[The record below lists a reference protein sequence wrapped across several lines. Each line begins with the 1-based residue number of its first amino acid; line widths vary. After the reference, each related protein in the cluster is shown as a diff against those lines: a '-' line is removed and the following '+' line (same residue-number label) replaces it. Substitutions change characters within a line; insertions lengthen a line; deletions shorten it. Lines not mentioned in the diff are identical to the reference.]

1 MAGDNKGRKARPGDD
16 LLDWFTIS
24 YRTLFIVGSLIVAAG
39 GYAAYRYFGLP
50 TGPVPVPR
58 PAPTVMTSARFSSIE
73 GNVRVKAAGVV
84 EWVPGDKDTVL
95 NKGDRV
101 KTGPGSTA
109 EITFFDGTLLHVR
122 PDSIIMIEETSE
134 NPTTKERRVRW
145 NIPSGD
151 VFFTTSEKNVE
162 GSRTD
167 ITTPN
172 SRVTVTN
179 GAKGNITV
187 DDSGAGPIR
196 IFSAQKPVQIET
208 KNGEKLTLASNESV
222 KVDVDGKAA
231 AKMALPEAPAL
242 LAPQAQTEISYPD
255 PAHAT
260 TLFVWR
266 AVPNAAGYHFQI
278 DYSASFNRPIKDMPG
293 WKETAVELRGL
304 DVGKYYWRVAAIDKQ
319 NAEGNYS
326 DFARF
331 SIMKPSGNQAPPPP
345 LTIESFDLRTN
356 ILQLKGHTEPGAT
369 VSVNGQPLDVQPDG
383 SFNEFITLDKGG
395 AQTVVIRAVGVNG
408 GVSEQRK
415 PVVVSF

>member
-50 TGPVPVPR
+50 AGPVPVPR

-167 ITTPN
+167 IT
-172 SRVTVTN
+172 
-179 GAKGNITV
+179 
-187 DDSGAGPIR
+187 
-196 IFSAQKPVQIET
+196 
-208 KNGEKLTLASNESV
+208 
-222 KVDVDGKAA
+222 
-231 AKMALPEAPAL
+231 
-242 LAPQAQTEISYPD
+242 
-255 PAHAT
+255 
-260 TLFVWR
+260 
-266 AVPNAAGYHFQI
+266 
-278 DYSASFNRPIKDMPG
+278 
-293 WKETAVELRGL
+293 
-304 DVGKYYWRVAAIDKQ
+304 
-319 NAEGNYS
+319 
-326 DFARF
+326 
-331 SIMKPSGNQAPPPP
+331 
-345 LTIESFDLRTN
+345 
-356 ILQLKGHTEPGAT
+356 
-369 VSVNGQPLDVQPDG
+369 
-383 SFNEFITLDKGG
+383 
-395 AQTVVIRAVGVNG
+395 
-408 GVSEQRK
+408 
-415 PVVVSF
+415 